1 MGTVTAG
8 QIIDK
13 AATQLIDISGIRWT
27 RAELLKWLNDGL
39 RQIVLM
45 QPNATNTPSAVKLE
59 AGTRQTLPT
68 GGWLL
73 LGIYRN
79 MGTNG
84 TTPGRAVRIVS
95 RELLD
100 AFDPNWHTATASA
113 VTKNYIYDLQDQT
126 AFYVYPPSTG
136 TNYLELNYSMQPT
149 DLTSESAVIPVF
161 DLFQNPLLDY
171 IMFRAC
177 TKDAE
182 YAPGIQLGQMYL
194 TTFTSIVGGKE
205 SSETKG
211 TPEQSLLPRNPN
223 VPGSIS

>member
-27 RAELLKWLNDGL
+27 RAELLGWLNDGL

-45 QPNATNTPSAVKLE
+45 QPNATNTPGAVQLV

-73 LGIYRN
+73 LGVYRN

-84 TTPGRAVRIVS
+84 TTPGRAVRVIS

-100 AFDPNWHTATASA
+100 AFEPDWHTAKPST

-126 AFYVYPPSTG
+126 AYYVYPPSTG
-136 TNYLELNYSMQPT
+136 TNYIEINYSMQPAN
-149 DLTSESAVIPVF
+149 LTSESQVIPVF
-161 DLFQNPLLDY
+161 DLYQNPLLDY

-182 YAPGIQLGQMYL
+182 YAPGVQLGQMYL
-194 TTFTSIVGGKE
+194 STFTASTNVKE
-205 SSETKG
+205 SSETQG
-211 TPEQSLLPRNPN
+211 TPEQGLLPRNPN
-223 VPGSIS
+223 VPGSMS

>member
-13 AATQLIDISGIRWT
+13 AVIQLIDISGVRWT

-45 QPNATNTPSAVKLE
+45 QPNAMNTPGAVKLV
-59 AGTRQTLPT
+59 AGTRQLLPT
-68 GGWLL
+68 GGWML
-73 LGIYRN
+73 LGVYRN
-79 MGTNG
+79 MGTTG
-84 TTPGRAVRIVS
+84 TTPGRAVRIIS

-100 AFDPNWHTATASA
+100 AFNPDWHTTTASA

-126 AFYVYPPSTG
+126 AYYVYPPSTG
-136 TNYLELNYSMQPT
+136 TNYLEINYSLQPT
-149 DLTSESAVIPVF
+149 DLTSESQAIPMF
-161 DLFQNPLLDY
+161 DVYQGPLLDY

-182 YAPGIQLGQMYL
+182 YAAGVALGQLYL
-194 TTFTSIVGGKE
+194 TTFTSATNVKE
-205 SSETKG
+205 QSEIKG
-211 TPEQSLLPRNPN
+211 TPEQGLLPRNPN
-223 VPGSIS
+223 TPGSMS

>member
-8 QIIDK
+8 AIIDK
-13 AATQLIDISGIRWT
+13 AVIQLIDISGVRWT

-45 QPNATNTPSAVKLE
+45 QPNAMNTPGAVQLV
-59 AGTRQTLPT
+59 AGTRQLLPT
-68 GGWLL
+68 GGWML

-79 MGTNG
+79 MGTTG
-84 TTPGRAVRIVS
+84 TTPGRAVRIIS

-100 AFDPNWHTATASA
+100 AFNPDWHTTTASA

-126 AFYVYPPSTG
+126 AYYVYPPSTG
-136 TNYLELNYSMQPT
+136 TNYLEINYSLQPT
-149 DLTSESAVIPVF
+149 DLTSESQVIPMF
-161 DLFQNPLLDY
+161 DVYQGPLLDY

-182 YAPGIQLGQMYL
+182 YAAGVALGQMYL
-194 TTFTSIVGGKE
+194 TTFSASTSVKGQ
-205 SSETKG
+205 SETTG
-211 TPEQSLLPRNPN
+211 SPELGLLPRNPTM
-223 VPGSIS
+223 PGSIS

>member
-8 QIIDK
+8 AIIDK
-13 AATQLIDISGIRWT
+13 AVIQLIDISGVRWT

-45 QPNATNTPSAVKLE
+45 QPNAMNTPGAVQLV
-59 AGTRQTLPT
+59 AGTRQLLPT
-68 GGWLL
+68 GGWML

-79 MGTNG
+79 MGTTG
-84 TTPGRAVRIVS
+84 TTPGRAVRIIS

-100 AFDPNWHTATASA
+100 AFNPDWHTTTASA

-126 AFYVYPPSTG
+126 AYYVYPPSTG
-136 TNYLELNYSMQPT
+136 TNYLEINYSLQPT
-149 DLTSESAVIPVF
+149 DLTSESQAIPMF
-161 DLFQNPLLDY
+161 DVYQGPLLDY

-182 YAPGIQLGQMYL
+182 YAAGVTLGQMYL
-194 TTFTSIVGGKE
+194 TTFSASTSVKGQ
-205 SSETKG
+205 SETTG
-211 TPEQSLLPRNPN
+211 SPELGLLPRNPTM
-223 VPGSIS
+223 PGSIS

>member
-1 MGTVTAG
+1 MATVTAG

-13 AATQLIDISGIRWT
+13 AVVQLIDIAGVRWT

-45 QPNATNTPSAVKLE
+45 QPTATNTPVAVKLV

-68 GGWLL
+68 NGWLL

-79 MGTNG
+79 MGTSG
-84 TTPGRAVRIVS
+84 STPGRAIRVIS

-100 AFDPNWHTATASA
+100 AYDPNWHTATASA
-113 VTKNYIYDLQDQT
+113 TTKNYIYDLQDQT
-126 AFYVYPPSTG
+126 AYYVYPPSTG
-136 TNYLELNYSMQPT
+136 TNYIEINYSAQPA
-149 DLTSESAVIPVF
+149 DLTSESQVIPMF
-161 DLFQNPLLDY
+161 DLYQNPLLDY

-182 YAPGIQLGQMYL
+182 YAPGVQLGQMYL
-194 TTFTSIVGGKE
+194 TTFTAATNVKE
-205 SSETKG
+205 ASETKA
-211 TPEQSLLPRNPN
+211 TPEQGLQPRNPN

>member
-1 MGTVTAG
+1 MATVTAG
-8 QIIDK
+8 KIIDK
-13 AATQLIDISGIRWT
+13 AAVQLIDIAAIRWT

-45 QPNATNTPSAVKLE
+45 QPNATNTPGAVQLV

-68 GGWLL
+68 GGWML

-79 MGTNG
+79 MGTTG
-84 TTPGRAVRIVS
+84 STPGRAVRIIS

-100 AFDPNWHTATASA
+100 AFSPDWHTSTASA
-113 VTKNYIYDLQDQT
+113 VTKNYFYDLQDQT
-126 AFYVYPPSTG
+126 AYYVYPPSTG
-136 TNYLELNYSMQPT
+136 TNYLEINYSLQPT
-149 DLTSESAVIPVF
+149 DLTSESQVIPMF
-161 DLFQNPLLDY
+161 DVYQGPLLDY

-182 YAPGIQLGQMYL
+182 YAPGITLGNLYL
-194 TTFTSIVGGKE
+194 STFTAALSVKE
-205 SSETKG
+205 QSEVKG
-211 TPEQSLLPRNPN
+211 TPEQGMLPRNPA

>member
-8 QIIDK
+8 AIIDK
-13 AATQLIDISGIRWT
+13 AVIQLIDISGVRWT

-45 QPNATNTPSAVKLE
+45 QPNAMNTPGAVQLV
-59 AGTRQTLPT
+59 AGTRQLLPT
-68 GGWLL
+68 GGWML

-79 MGTNG
+79 MGTTG
-84 TTPGRAVRIVS
+84 TTPGRAVRIIS

-100 AFDPNWHTATASA
+100 AFNPNWHTTTASA

-126 AFYVYPPSTG
+126 AYYVYPPSTG
-136 TNYLELNYSMQPT
+136 TNYLEINYSLQPT
-149 DLTSESAVIPVF
+149 DLTSESQAIPMF
-161 DLFQNPLLDY
+161 DVYQGPLLDY

-182 YAPGIQLGQMYL
+182 YAAGVTLGQMYL
-194 TTFTSIVGGKE
+194 TTFSASTSVKGQ
-205 SSETKG
+205 SETTG
-211 TPEQSLLPRNPN
+211 SPELGLLPRNPTM
-223 VPGSIS
+223 PGSIS

>member
-13 AATQLIDISGIRWT
+13 AATQLIDIAGIRWT

-45 QPNATNTPSAVKLE
+45 QPNATNTPGAVQLV

-73 LGIYRN
+73 LGVYRN
-79 MGTNG
+79 MGTTG
-84 TTPGRAVRIVS
+84 TTPGRAIRIIS

-100 AFDPNWHTATASA
+100 AFEPNWHSATPSA
-113 VTKNYIYDLQDQT
+113 ITKNYIYDLQDQT
-126 AFYVYPPSTG
+126 AYYVYPPSTG
-136 TNYLELNYSMQPT
+136 TNYIELNYSMQPT
-149 DLTSESAVIPVF
+149 DLTSESQVIPIF
-161 DLFQNPLLDY
+161 DVYQGSLLDY

-182 YAPGIQLGQMYL
+182 YAPGVQLGQMYL
-194 TTFTSIVGGKE
+194 ATFTAATGVKE
-205 SSETKG
+205 QSETRG
-211 TPEQSLLPRNPN
+211 TPEQGLLPRNPN
-223 VPGSIS
+223 VPGSMS

>member
-8 QIIDK
+8 AIIDK
-13 AATQLIDISGIRWT
+13 AVIQLIDISGVRWT

-45 QPNATNTPSAVKLE
+45 QPNAMNTPGAVQLV

-68 GGWLL
+68 GGWML

-79 MGTNG
+79 MGTTG
-84 TTPGRAVRIVS
+84 TTPGRAVRIIS

-100 AFDPNWHTATASA
+100 AFNPDWHTTTASA

-126 AFYVYPPSTG
+126 AYYVYPPSTG
-136 TNYLELNYSMQPT
+136 ANYLEINYSLQPT
-149 DLTSESAVIPVF
+149 DLTSESQVIPMF
-161 DLFQNPLLDY
+161 DVYQGPLLDY

-182 YAPGIQLGQMYL
+182 YAAGVALGQLYL
-194 TTFTSIVGGKE
+194 TTFTSSTNVKAQ
-205 SSETKG
+205 SETVG
-211 TPEQSLLPRNPN
+211 SPELGLLPRNPTM
-223 VPGSIS
+223 PGSIS